1 MFLSDGGDKALIGT
15 KLWGRRAVNGA
26 EREKGAEWA
35 ASHSQ
40 LQSERFLYT
49 CTLSCRHNDSGQ

>member
-26 EREKGAEWA
+26 EKEKGAEWA

-49 CTLSCRHNDSGQ
+49 CTLS